1 MIVMSRTL
9 CITFVFLL
17 LASLAGC
24 KKNKKE
30 IDLRPGLNV
39 ANDLVLSNRPFVY
52 VFTLLVKAASDSSL
66 QATHHAVIDG
76 ASVNLD
82 AGNRKYTF
90 YFFRTLGSDS
100 TVRDGAIAAS
110 LDSGFFNKGTR
121 ISIDFQ
127 SYCEDARQVSGSDS
141 IVCKGLLN
149 GQVLYDNVITG
160 AEILKDTVRKIL
172 FDAEY
177 KIAVDVDVMA
187 QGAIQTAIS
196 FGGNSRGTSSLGYS
210 FTSEITRDLT
220 VYELCPWIVDGIMAF
235 SVPAAEINTGTIEFM
250 AKSLCNDKMD
260 FDFAGNIY
268 HMRIN
273 GKYLKY

>member
-1 MIVMSRTL
+1 MVMNRTV

-30 IDLRPGLNV
+30 IDLRPDLNV

-52 VFTLLVKAASDSSL
+52 VFTLLVKAASDSLL

-82 AGNRKYTF
+82 AENRKYTF

-100 TVRDGAIAAS
+100 TIRDGAIAAS
-110 LDSGFFNKGTR
+110 VDSGFFNKGTR

-127 SYCEDARQVSGSDS
+127 AYCEDTRQVTGSDS
-141 IVCKGLLN
+141 IVCTGLLN
-149 GQVLYDNVITG
+149 GQFLYDNVITG

-177 KIAVDVDVMA
+177 KIAVDVDVVA
-187 QGAIQTAIS
+187 QGAIQTAIR

-210 FTSEITRDLT
+210 FTSETTRDLT
-220 VYELCPWIVDGIMAF
+220 VYTLCPWIVDGIMAF
-235 SVPAAEINTGTIEFM
+235 SVPAAEIEAGTIEFM
-250 AKSLCNDKMD
+250 AKTLCNDKMD
-260 FDFAGNIY
+260 YDFAGNIY